1 MVIYTL
7 IRGVIIMIIT
17 RKGISPLIAAV
28 LLIAFTMAI
37 AAILTT
43 WISNFTTD
51 QKEKTQVFEEK
62 IDCVYQSIRADPD
75 FARINMSTKIFQ
87 DYVVNTGS
95 VDVELTGFQVWIDD
109 TPIKPYKMNGTLP
122 KESGVDVNL
131 NLSIPLAGGG
141 ELTQIKFTTRCE
153 AVSTTVWKP
162 VSGWAKLTGTITEFN
177 GPI

>member
-1 MVIYTL
+1 MK
-7 IRGVIIMIIT
+7 IT

-28 LLIAFTMAI
+28 LLIAFTMAV

-75 FARINMSTKIFQ
+75 FARINQTTKIFQ

-95 VDVELTGFQVWIDD
+95 VDVEFTGFQVWIDD
-109 TPIKPYKMNGTLP
+109 IPIKPYKMNGTLP

-131 NLSIPLAGGG
+131 NLSLAFEEFGGN

-153 AVSTTVWKP
+153 AVSATVWKP
-162 VSGWAKLTGTITEFN
+162 VSGWAKLRGTITNFN